1 MKNSDFFIS
10 KSYQFLSCLLVF
22 LSLSLTSIALAESS
36 DGAKEQKSLVSESYV
51 KGFKDSLSED
61 KLVGGVSYIQKSI
74 DSDITYLSFVL
85 KWSVAELKK
94 KQRVYPFFVASLL
107 TKGSQRYPRG
117 VIDEALEK
125 HAISFSCKPE
135 FFCGTSTELLE
146 CTMAL
151 DNEFLDKGF
160 DIFASVIKEP
170 TFNELDFDIVKKN
183 GEVQVKNSCSSNND
197 QIANA
202 LLNRIFYNHDHPY
215 FTTEKHLVKSIKMT
229 TRDKLIKAYKKVLNA
244 RRFQITALS
253 SQKPELM
260 VKKLNAHM
268 RKVPGWFYE
277 PDQTQSPRGDSRRYV
292 VGFTDKGREGNNV
305 FVRLKSLVPGSLTSN
320 PVGFQVLHKVL
331 YEALYENIRTKA
343 GLSYAPQAY
352 FLDLSKFGLSII
364 SASTSKPVKV
374 LQVISTTLEDL
385 KENGVSEDTLHE
397 AKVGLVSIQFIEL
410 SGPKYILSLM
420 NRHLVNYGNLDRMF
434 SFSSDVDAVSGETIQ
449 TLANQFLKDYKLS
462 LYGKKEIL
470 AAIDKK
476 DIQIP

>member
-1 MKNSDFFIS
+1 MKKKDFLIS
-10 KSYQFLSCLLVF
+10 KSCWLLSVLWFF
-22 LSLSLTSIALAESS
+22 LSLTLTTVALAESS
-36 DGAKEQKSLVSESYV
+36 DTEKKSLVSDSYV
-51 KGFKDSLSED
+51 KNFKDSLSED

-107 TKGSQRYPRG
+107 TKGSQKYPRG
-117 VIDEALEK
+117 VIDETLEK
-125 HAISFSCKPE
+125 YAIGFSCKPG
-135 FFCGTSTELLE
+135 FVCGTSTELLE
-146 CTMAL
+146 CTMTF
-151 DNEFLDKGF
+151 DNEFLDKGL

-183 GEVQVKNSCSSNND
+183 GQVQVKNSCSSNND
-197 QIANA
+197 LIANA
-202 LLNRIFYNHDHPY
+202 LLNKIFYNHDHPY
-215 FTTEKHLVKSIKMT
+215 FTTEKHLIKSIKMT
-229 TRDKLIKAYKKVLNA
+229 TREKLIKAYKKVLNA
-244 RRFQITALS
+244 SRFQITALS
-253 SQKPELM
+253 SQKPEDM
-260 VKKLNAHM
+260 VQKLNAHM
-268 RKVPGWFYE
+268 TKVPGWFYK
-277 PDQTQSPRGDSRRYV
+277 PNQTQSPRAGSKRYV

-305 FVRLKSLVPGSLTSN
+305 FVRLKSLVPGSLTTN
-320 PVGFQVLHKVL
+320 PVGFEVLHKVL

-343 GLSYAPQAY
+343 GLSYAPQTY
-352 FLDLSKFGLSII
+352 FLDLSKFGLSVI
-364 SASTSKPVKV
+364 SASTSKPVEV
-374 LQVISTTLEDL
+374 LQVINTTLNDL

-397 AKVGLVSIQFIEL
+397 AKVGLVSKQFIQL

-434 SFSSDVDAVSGETIQ
+434 SFSADVDAVSGESIQ

-470 AAIDKK
+470 AAINKK